1 MLKRSFGIAMAFIGV
16 LAGASFASGREAL
29 QYFVAFGNMGI
40 VGAICT
46 ALVMMVSGITIL
58 QMGSYHR
65 AKEHTSVFDA
75 ASTPIISKILDAATL
90 TCLFCIGF
98 AMFAGA
104 GTNLNQ
110 QWGWP
115 VWIGAILMLILT
127 LLTGLLDVDK
137 VTVAIGA
144 ITPFIILLL
153 TIGTIYTV
161 FTANPDWAHLNEQA
175 QHIPT
180 TLPNWWVSA
189 INNVG
194 LNVIVVVSMTIVIGG
209 NFLDA
214 KEVGYGGILGGLCF
228 LFLLAVLVG
237 GLYVSIGPITEAD
250 MPTLEMISQIHPVLG
265 VAMAVAIY
273 GMIYNTAIGMFY
285 AFAKRLTRNKP
296 ENFYKVY
303 CISVLIGFVLS
314 FIGFSNLIGWV
325 YPILGYMG
333 IAIMFIIG
341 WAWFRSRKDLISE
354 SELRRRARELLQKR
368 FEDEQLLSDDEL
380 YELVS
385 IAKNSSIPETRFI
398 EEIMTEVKAK
408 QEIPEEL
415 NNIRDGRLQAL
426 ITGANERKRRPRLP
440 AGETRPAPATQPQTA
455 KPEPAKEPET
465 SSDPV

>member
-40 VGAICT
+40 VGAVVT
-46 ALVMMVSGITIL
+46 ALAMTISGITIL
-58 QMGSYHR
+58 QLGSYHR

-75 ASTPIISKILDAATL
+75 VSTPIISKILDIATL

-115 VWIGAILMLILT
+115 VWIGAILMLVLT

-137 VTVAIGA
+137 VTIAIGL
-144 ITPFIILLL
+144 ITPFIIILL
-153 TIGTIYTV
+153 TIGTVYTV
-161 FTANPDWAHLNEQA
+161 LTSNPDWSHLNEQA
-175 QHIPT
+175 QQIPT
-180 TLPNWWVSA
+180 TLPSWWVSA
-189 INNVG
+189 FNNLG
-194 LNVIVVVSMTIVIGG
+194 LNVIVVVSMMIVIGG

-237 GLYVSIGPITEAD
+237 GLYVSVGPITEAE
-250 MPTLEMISQIHPVLG
+250 MPTLAMIEQIHPWLG
-265 VAMAVAIY
+265 VAMSIAIY

-285 AFAKRLTRNKP
+285 AFAKRLTRGKP
-296 ENFYKVY
+296 QHFYKVY
-303 CISVLIGFVLS
+303 VISVLIGFVLS

-341 WAWFRSRKDLISE
+341 FAWLKNRKELQTE
-354 SELRRRARELLQKR
+354 AELRRRARELLQHR
-368 FEDEQLLSDDEL
+368 FENNNHLSDEEMREL
-380 YELVS
+380 TA
-385 IAKNSSIPETRFI
+385 IARNSSIPESDFI
-398 EEIMTEVKAK
+398 REIMTEVDSEAV
-408 QEIPEEL
+408 PEDMQ
-415 NNIRDGRLQAL
+415 IGDGKLHAL
-426 ITGANERKRRPRLP
+426 ITGKPIPRS
-440 AGETRPAPATQPQTA
+440 
-455 KPEPAKEPET
+455 KKKI
-465 SSDPV
+465 

>member
-29 QYFVAFGNMGI
+29 QYFVAFGNWGI
-40 VGAICT
+40 VGAVCT
-46 ALVMMVSGITIL
+46 ALAMMVSGVTIL

-75 ASTPIISKILDAATL
+75 VSTPLVSKLLDISTL

-115 VWIGAILMLILT
+115 IWVGATIMLVLT

-137 VTVAIGA
+137 VTIAIGA
-144 ITPFIILLL
+144 ITPFIIILL
-153 TIGTIYTV
+153 TIGTLYTV
-161 FTANPDWAHLNEQA
+161 FTATPDWTHLNQQA
-175 QHIPT
+175 QQIPT
-180 TLPNWWVSA
+180 TLPNWWVAA
-189 INNVG
+189 INDVG

-209 NFLDA
+209 NFLDT
-214 KEVGYGGILGGLCF
+214 KEVGYGGIIGGLCF
-228 LFLLAVLVG
+228 LFLLAILVG
-237 GLYVSIGPITEAD
+237 GLYISVGPITEAD
-250 MPTLEMISQIHPVLG
+250 MPTLEMISQIHPWLG
-265 VAMAVAIY
+265 TAMTIAIY

-285 AFAKRLTRNKP
+285 AFAKRLTSKHP
-296 ENFYKVY
+296 QNFYKVY

-341 WAWFRSRKDLISE
+341 YAWVKNRKDLVSE
-354 SELRRRARELLQKR
+354 SKLRRRARFLLRKR
-368 FEDEQLLSDDEL
+368 FENDNHLSQEEMDEL
-380 YELVS
+380 VA
-385 IAKNSSIPETRFI
+385 IARNSSIPESDFI
-398 EEIMTEVKAK
+398 AEIMSEVDYSG
-408 QEIPEEL
+408 EL
-415 NNIRDGRLQAL
+415 PVHRQVTDGKLHAL
-426 ITGANERKRRPRLP
+426 ITGKPLRR
-440 AGETRPAPATQPQTA
+440 
-455 KPEPAKEPET
+455 
-465 SSDPV
+465 

>member
-29 QYFVAFGNMGI
+29 QYFVAFGNMGV

-46 ALVMMVSGITIL
+46 ALAMMISGITIL

-75 ASTPIISKILDAATL
+75 ISTPIVSKLLDVATL

-104 GTNLNQ
+104 GTNLEQ

-115 VWIGAILMLILT
+115 VWIGATIMLILT

-137 VTVAIGA
+137 VTIAIGA
-144 ITPFIILLL
+144 ITPFIIILL
-153 TIGTIYTV
+153 TIGTLYTV
-161 FTANPDWAHLNEQA
+161 FTANPDWSHLNEQA
-175 QHIPT
+175 QQIPT

-209 NFLDA
+209 NFLDS
-214 KEVGYGGILGGLCF
+214 KEVGYGGIMGGMFF
-228 LFLLAVLVG
+228 LFLLAILVG
-237 GLYVSIGPITEAD
+237 GLYISVGPITETE
-250 MPTLEMISQIHPVLG
+250 MPTLAMIEQIHPWLG
-265 VAMAVAIY
+265 IAMAVAIY

-285 AFAKRLTRNKP
+285 AFAKRLTRKNP
-296 ENFYKVY
+296 EKFFLVY

-333 IAIMFIIG
+333 IAIMFIMAY
-341 WAWFRSRKDLISE
+341 AWIKNRKNLE
-354 SELRRRARELLQKR
+354 TETELRRRARALLQKR
-368 FEDEQLLSDDEL
+368 FEDKESLTEEEHQ
-380 YELVS
+380 ELVS
-385 IAKNSSIPETRFI
+385 IARNSSIPESTFI
-398 EEIMTEVKAK
+398 REIMTEVKSDEK
-408 QEIPEEL
+408 
-415 NNIRDGRLQAL
+415 
-426 ITGANERKRRPRLP
+426 LP
-440 AGETRPAPATQPQTA
+440 ADMVIGDGKLHALVTGNKLPKQ
-455 KPEPAKEPET
+455 K
-465 SSDPV
+465 